1 MPLASGSSCFY
12 QLLGVPRTA
21 SPAEIRQAF
30 LRSARDC
37 HPDLN
42 PTAGDAELRFKQIRR
57 IYEILSDPILR
68 AAYDEDP
75 SRFELREGG
84 ALVNEFTTVV
94 TRPQPARV
102 WPSNP
107 AGTPGGRPFVA
118 HSPRSSAR
126 HGRRTFASV
135 IVVAV
140 LVSGVSLLVTQRYG
154 HRYAPP
160 RGVVPVV
167 PRSPVVNEAQLRR
180 PANRVEAR
188 HKQAAEQVRESIETL
203 RQDHVPQDEFAPP
216 LPEIPRNR
224 DELLPPSRSPGLRMD
239 TVQSPELPEPK
250 MWLATPSQ
258 PTIPFEPATNFA
270 SAFAGTPFATELSA
284 PPTSPHLA
292 AMAPEYNAFTTRQ
305 PDLTVPQTSPI
316 FHETSVAGIWPN
328 VSGSPEPFSGGSAAS
343 GSFGSFWSQPGPV
356 PSGSLSA
363 PGFSAVPAPPAIPN
377 PIGDALAKSGF
388 ALNGQRSQAILPTPL
403 VVPSGLQPDG
413 LKMLGFATTTSNAAP
428 ASPWMTV
435 GPSGVS
441 PNPSPLNAVGNA
453 FGQPASNV
461 FAPVTGS
468 FTPVP

>member
-1 MPLASGSSCFY
+1 
-12 QLLGVPRTA
+12 
-21 SPAEIRQAF
+21 
-30 LRSARDC
+30 
-37 HPDLN
+37 
-42 PTAGDAELRFKQIRR
+42 
-57 IYEILSDPILR
+57 
-68 AAYDEDP
+68 AYDEDP

-94 TRPQPARV
+94 TRPQPARA

-107 AGTPGGRPFVA
+107 AGTSGGRPFVA
-118 HSPRSSAR
+118 HSPPSSAR
-126 HGRRTFASV
+126 HGRRTFVSV
-135 IVVAV
+135 IIVAV

-160 RGVVPVV
+160 GGLAPVV

-216 LPEIPRNR
+216 MPEIPRNR

-239 TVQSPELPEPK
+239 TVQSPELPEPN

-292 AMAPEYNAFTTRQ
+292 AMAPEYNAFTMRQ
-305 PDLTVPQTSPI
+305 PDLAITPPSTSS
-316 FHETSVAGIWPN
+316 FKDTSSSSSWPN
-328 VSGSPEPFSGGSAAS
+328 GGGPSEQ
-343 GSFGSFWSQPGPV
+343 FGSVGVPSSPFGNVWSQPSSA
-356 PSGSLSA
+356 PSSLNSA
-363 PGFSAVPAPPAIPN
+363 PGFGTLPPPPAIPN

-388 ALNGQRSQAILPTPL
+388 ALNGHRSQAILPTTPP
-403 VVPSGLQPDG
+403 VVPSGLQPEG
-413 LKMLGFATTTSNAAP
+413 LKMLGFAPTSSTVAP

-461 FAPVTGS
+461 FAPATGS